1 MKVINFSE
9 QNTVINNYLA
19 ELRDIDVQKNRAW
32 FRQNLRRIGHAMAY
46 EVSKTLNYSHK
57 TLQTPLA
64 PAKVSTIDD
73 RIVIG
78 TVLRAGLA
86 LHEGFLE
93 VFSDADS
100 AFVSAYRKEG
110 PRTTSKSAWNT
121 LLLLTSMVAP
131 SCWLT
136 PCWLLA
142 VRSTS
147 LIRLISPR
155 ELLKNSTSVP

>member
-46 EVSKTLNYSHK
+46 EVSKTLDYSRK

-64 PAKVSTIDD
+64 PAEVSTIDD

-93 VFSDADS
+93 A
-100 AFVSAYRKEG
+100 VSY
-110 PRTTSKSAWNT
+110 THLT
-121 LLLLTSMVAP
+121 LPT
-131 SCWLT
+131 
-136 PCWLLA
+136 
-142 VRSTS
+142 
-147 LIRLISPR
+147 IY
-155 ELLKNSTSVP
+155 SV